1 MVSLNTNLRYQEAYE
16 NIFLTGIITPVII
29 TPVFWGLL
37 GTTVEI
43 SLEV

>member
-16 NIFLTGIITPVII
+16 NIFLIGIITPVR
-29 TPVFWGLL
+29 FWGLL

-43 SLEV
+43 SLEVKGFI